1 MPKQPDDL
9 QFIQGIEQRVMGL
22 PVCTIPGEQTEHG
35 FHVVAPLHAPGELD
49 ECYSVRNAGFRRWI
63 SNIRTGILS
72 YAITEAAFRCYEI
85 SVQEIKEDGKY
96 DHWCAKSCR
105 ILGNKLTNHSCGIII
120 NPVFVKG
127 ASSMKYSVIIRID
140 MVRLAPYTLTR

>member
-1 MPKQPDDL
+1 MDSVPKQPDDL

-22 PVCTIPGEQTEHG
+22 PVCTIPGEQTEHR
-35 FHVVAPLHAPGELD
+35 FHVVTPVHAPGDLD

-96 DHWCAKSCR
+96 ENTIIGALKAEEFSE
-105 ILGNKLTNHSCGIII
+105 TN
-120 NPVFVKG
+120 
-127 ASSMKYSVIIRID
+127 
-140 MVRLAPYTLTR
+140 